1 MGLEEGRVEQ
11 NLFCGVWNENP
22 ELPHHPERGSFSKTA
37 QVRNHALKSRISYFP
52 EQKEDDHDISVL
64 PRELHASLNP

>member
-1 MGLEEGRVEQ
+1 MEQ

-52 EQKEDDHDISVL
+52 EQRKGDHDISVL
-64 PRELHASLNP
+64 PSAPCQSESLTLALGPL